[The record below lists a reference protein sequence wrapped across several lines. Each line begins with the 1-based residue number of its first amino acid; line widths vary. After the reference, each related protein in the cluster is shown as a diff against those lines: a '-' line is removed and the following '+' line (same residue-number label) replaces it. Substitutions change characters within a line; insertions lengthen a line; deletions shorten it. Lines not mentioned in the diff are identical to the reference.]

1 MINFIEQFFPKALT
15 QQINQKDL
23 EKFLV
28 NKIEESQNLEYK
40 DFFKVFNRKGEINK
54 NDNYDGDKE
63 LCKSVAGMANSEGGL
78 IILGIKEKEE
88 KMNGKII
95 RISPEK
101 ITWGPS
107 VVTKEQIERILTSK
121 ISYPITGIKI
131 LPVRNNDDVVF
142 LLSIPQSVRMPH
154 RVDEKEYY
162 IRRNFETVP
171 MLHFEISDSFG
182 KRLKPDLQLKISK
195 VKGANEDRGHI
206 SIKPVIVNLGRNI
219 AKYVTCICVIESPD
233 IKIWQSKWQVREDKK
248 SCQFTITIGNV
259 IHPTMNFE
267 TGYIELMPI
276 NTDQSIDEASLL
288 FILYAENTEP
298 KKFNFKICK

>member
-1 MINFIEQFFPKALT
+1 MIELKELKTGLEIEEEFNRVISLAK
-15 QQINQKDL
+15 
-23 EKFLV
+23 V
-28 NKIEESQNLEYK
+28 NKISHAEAEEILDK
-40 DFFKVFNRKGEINK
+40 LFKYGEETGKFSKGN
-54 NDNYDGDKE
+54 
-63 LCKSVAGMANSEGGL
+63 V
-78 IILGIKEKEE
+78 
-88 KMNGKII
+88 
-95 RISPEK
+95 
-101 ITWGPS
+101 
-107 VVTKEQIERILTSK
+107 
-121 ISYPITGIKI
+121 
-131 LPVRNNDDVVF
+131 
-142 LLSIPQSVRMPH
+142 
-154 RVDEKEYY
+154 EYY